1 MHIRRKRRL
10 QGDGYVRTERK
21 TTTAAAAAAAAAAAT
36 MHLPFLEPFFDAT
49 ASATKNDPFGKT
61 GSGST

>member
-1 MHIRRKRRL
+1 MHAHPSQAATSRRW
-10 QGDGYVRTERK
+10 VRTERK
-21 TTTAAAAAAAAAAAT
+21 TTAAAAAAAAAAT